1 MAPAEVD
8 SAVEADLAAEDSAAA
23 TEDTTADITADFT
36 VAPSSAADFSV
47 PEGIITEATAMA
59 ADALAAC
66 WAF

>member
-8 SAVEADLAAEDSAAA
+8 SAAEADLAAEDSAAD

-47 PEGIITEATAMA
+47 PEDIITAATAMA

-66 WAF
+66 LAC

>member
-8 SAVEADLAAEDSAAA
+8 SAAEADLAAEDSAAD

-47 PEGIITEATAMA
+47 PEDTIMDTDTAE
-59 ADALAAC
+59 ADASAAC
-66 WAF
+66 WAC